1 MEEIKKTIEK
11 LFQSMGFNVREII
24 AREDNT
30 LKDKEIMDI
39 SISMDSRE
47 AGRFIKE
54 NGEGIDAVQHI
65 ARLLALKQGLG
76 HSFLVLDINSY
87 KEGRKNELID
97 LALKTAKEVRR
108 TQKTIMLEPM
118 LAYERRI
125 IHLQLAEQPDIV
137 TESIGQEP
145 ERRVMIRVYP

>member
-1 MEEIKKTIEK
+1 MEETKKTIEK
-11 LFQSMGFNVREII
+11 LFQSMGFDVLEIVVKKG
-24 AREDNT
+24 DT
-30 LKDKEIMDI
+30 LKDKEVIDV
-39 SISMDSRE
+39 SISMDSRD

-54 NGEGIDAVQHI
+54 NGEGLDAVQHI
-65 ARLLALKQGLG
+65 TRLLALKQGLG
-76 HSFLVLDINSY
+76 QSFLVLDINSY

-108 TQKTIMLEPM
+108 TQKTITLEPM
-118 LAYERRI
+118 PAYERRI
-125 IHLQLAEQPDIV
+125 IHLELAEKPDIV